1 MSSLSSVAR
10 RYRMPAAGFDRVR
23 WFFLWFTVSMSTSAS
38 IQMVFTSPLPRTFW
52 VASVPALGYL
62 LWRRFSEY
70 RNQRLH
76 AAGWDLVEILAL
88 FVALLGCGPLSG
100 GVGLLYGGM
109 FFRAVFG
116 STRRVVVGAMAYPL
130 TLAVSAGTAARL
142 SPDYEL
148 FWEEQVIGH
157 VLGLAFSTLLM
168 RLMLTTLLTHQD
180 ALDGERKVLSA
191 VIDNIDSAVIA
202 MGADATPFLRNRAA
216 VRLYAHL
223 GLPEPP
229 IPWHSR
235 VALYR
240 GDGRTPLPLEE
251 LPQWRTLRGEHVR
264 DAEIVI
270 GLADGT
276 SHSFIVNGQPLERSG
291 LPNGAVLTATDVTA
305 RKQAEEKLAHL
316 TLHDPLTGLANRVLL
331 RDRLMHA
338 LQRRSASEMP
348 LSLLSID
355 LDGFKTIN
363 DSLGHQVGDELLVV
377 VAARLRM
384 ALRAEDTV
392 ARLGGDE
399 FAVLLESRSEAV
411 AMQAAERILAILADP
426 VDIKGRSIVL
436 SASIGMASGAGRVNA
451 DELLRNADLAM
462 YAAKGRGRHR
472 IALYEPS
479 MYDNAVQRLVRE
491 GDLRRALERD
501 EFHLEYQPVVSLID
515 GRMTGVEALLRW
527 QHPRL
532 GAIPP
537 LDFIPIAES
546 SGLIVPIGEWVVAE
560 ATRQLCEWRSQHPV
574 AAGLTMAINV
584 AVPQLQSKQLIDV
597 VMGGLADNGLQ
608 AADLVV
614 EITESAMSDHHL
626 VLATLW
632 GLRRLGVA
640 LALDDFGTGYSSL
653 ARLRLFPVQKVKID
667 RSFVQE
673 IGRDS
678 GEAALPAATLALAHG
693 LGLHAVAEGIETMAQ
708 LEFLRDHGCEE
719 AQGHLLSRA
728 VDARTI
734 ATMLESG
741 QRFTPQPALR
751 PLAPH

>member
-1 MSSLSSVAR
+1 MR
-10 RYRMPAAGFDRVR
+10 HRYRQPPAGLDRVR
-23 WFFLWFTVSMSTSAS
+23 WFFLCFA
-38 IQMVFTSPLPRTFW
+38 VFTLASSSFQIVFNSPVPLGFW
-52 VASVPALGYL
+52 ASGALALGYL
-62 LWRRFSEY
+62 LWRRLREY
-70 RNQRLH
+70 RDRRLQ
-76 AAGWDLVEILAL
+76 AARWDAVELLAL
-88 FVALLGCGPLSG
+88 FVGLLTAGPLSG
-100 GVGLLYGGM
+100 GISLLYGGI
-109 FFRAVFG
+109 FFRSVFG
-116 STRRVVVGAMAYPL
+116 SSRRLLVVSAAYLL
-130 TLAVSAGTAARL
+130 TLAVAAGLADRL
-142 SPDYEL
+142 SPTSG
-148 FWEEQVIGH
+148 FHWQQQVIGH
-157 VLGLAFSTLLM
+157 VLGIGFSALLL
-168 RLMLTTLLTHQD
+168 RLMLTTLLTHQA
-180 ALDGERKVLSA
+180 ALDGDRKILSA

-216 VRLYAHL
+216 VTLYTDL

-240 GDGRTPLPLEE
+240 GDGHTPLPPEE

-276 SHSFIVNGQPLERSG
+276 SRSYIVNGQPLERGG

-316 TLHDPLTGLANRVLL
+316 ALHDPLTGLANRVLL

-338 LQRRSASEMP
+338 LQRRSASETP

-355 LDGFKTIN
+355 LDGFKTVN

-399 FAVLLESRSEAV
+399 FAVLLGSQSEAV

-426 VDIKGRSIVL
+426 VDIKGRSVVL
-436 SASIGMASGAGRVNA
+436 SASIGMASGMGRVDA

-472 IALYEPS
+472 TALYESS
-479 MYDNAVQRLVRE
+479 MYDTAVQRLVRE
-491 GDLRRALERD
+491 GDLRMALERR
-501 EFHLEYQPVVSLID
+501 EFHLHYQPVVSLID

-527 QHPRL
+527 QHPRH

-537 LDFIPIAES
+537 LDFIPAAES

-560 ATRQLCEWRSQHPV
+560 ATHQLREWRARHPE
-574 AAGLTMAINV
+574 AAGFTMAINV
-584 AVPQLQSKQLIDV
+584 AVPQLQSKGLIDV
-597 VMGGLADNGLQ
+597 VTGALADNGLQ
-608 AADLVV
+608 PVDLVL
-614 EITESAMSDHHL
+614 EITESAMSEHY
-626 VLATLW
+626 VLMATLW
-632 GLRRLGVA
+632 ALRRLGVA

-678 GEAALPAATLALAHG
+678 GEAVLPAATLALAHG
-693 LGLHAVAEGIETMAQ
+693 LGLHAVAEGIETVAQ
-708 LEFLRDHGCEE
+708 FQFMRDHGCEE

-728 VDARTI
+728 VDACTI
-734 ATMLESG
+734 ATMLDSG